1 VQVRA
6 VPDLPDLPPEA
17 LAPEGGEERSGRG
30 GVVLHLMGKKR
41 VLSGPY
47 RTANLQLDVFA
58 WSTPPT
64 LHSFHDQRTHT
75 THNTQHPDD
84 THDTQCANWP

>member
-30 GVVLHLMGKKR
+30 GVVLHLMGNKR

-58 WSTPPT
+58 WSTLPHTSLFSPPA
-64 LHSFHDQRTHT
+64 HT
-75 THNTQHPDD
+75 PHD
-84 THDTQCANWP
+84 THDT